1 MKAFTLKQFTMTNGL
16 RVVLMPRDTSETV
29 TLLVLIGVGSRY
41 ETPRLWGLSHFLEH
55 MFFKGTET
63 RPDKMEIAIALDR
76 VGAEFNAFTGEEY
89 TGYYVKLAKEHLALG
104 IDVVSD
110 ILLRSLFPAEEIK
123 REQGVITEE
132 IRMYTDSPMSHV
144 RHLWQRALFG
154 DHPLGRRIDGI
165 EETVTAFTR
174 KDFVQYSNTHYH
186 ARNAVVA
193 VAGNFDTKKTRALLK
208 THFGELSPG
217 KQTHPKP
224 APRRAPHDR
233 FVHERRASL
242 DQAHLIVG
250 VPGLQYS
257 DKRRWAAELL
267 AVILG
272 GGMSSR
278 LFMSV
283 REQYGLAYA
292 IRTSSESYTDAGS
305 FATQAGLRVDKAAFA
320 LQLIMT
326 EYDRVMV
333 EEVGND
339 ELNKAKQIVRGRLVL
354 DLEETNSLASYSAGQ
369 LLLER
374 RIRTPSAVWKEI
386 RAVTSSDIQKLAQD
400 LLKPRRRAVALLSPH
415 GATKSFTKLLK

>member
-174 KDFVQYSNTHYH
+174 KDFVQYSNIHYH

-217 KQTHPKP
+217 EQTHPKP
-224 APRRAPHDR
+224 APRQAPHDR
-233 FVHERRASL
+233 
-242 DQAHLIVG
+242 
-250 VPGLQYS
+250 
-257 DKRRWAAELL
+257 
-267 AVILG
+267 
-272 GGMSSR
+272 
-278 LFMSV
+278 LFM
-283 REQYGLAYA
+283 
-292 IRTSSESYTDAGS
+292 
-305 FATQAGLRVDKAAFA
+305 K
-320 LQLIMT
+320 
-326 EYDRVMV
+326 
-333 EEVGND
+333 D
-339 ELNKAKQIVRGRLVL
+339 ELPW
-354 DLEETNSLASYSAGQ
+354 T
-369 LLLER
+369 
-374 RIRTPSAVWKEI
+374 
-386 RAVTSSDIQKLAQD
+386 
-400 LLKPRRRAVALLSPH
+400 KPI
-415 GATKSFTKLLK
+415 